1 MAPANRCVFFSC
13 KAGLM
18 LTLLQPSFVVIVQ
31 LLSHVCLCDSTDC
44 STPGFP
50 VLRYLPEFAQSHVHW
65 VDDAIQPSHPLLP
78 PSSPA
83 LSLFQHQGLFQL
95 VGSASGGQV
104 IEASASVPPMNIQG
118 WSPLGWTG
126 LISLLC
132 KGLSR
137 IFSST
142 TVQKHQFFS
151 IQPAFYG
158 PMKGAVTNCPW
169 DWADQVRG

>member
-83 LSLFQHQGLFQL
+83 LSFPAP
-95 VGSASGGQV
+95 GSFPVSRLR
-104 IEASASVPPMNIQG
+104 IRWPSY
-118 WSPLGWTG
+118 WSFSISPSNEYSR
-126 LISLLC
+126 LISFRMDWLDLLAVQGTVKNLLQHHSSKASILQHSAC
-132 KGLSR
+132 FLWSNERSSDQLPLRLSR
-137 IFSST
+137 PS
-142 TVQKHQFFS
+142 
-151 IQPAFYG
+151 
-158 PMKGAVTNCPW
+158 
-169 DWADQVRG
+169 